1 MHKLGR
7 HAMKTKLLDTLTFS
21 EKRENL
27 LILLK
32 EGPRTLEEIR
42 EKLNV
47 TSSGM
52 IPQIRKLEER
62 NLVQRV
68 GKSYSLTDLGM
79 IVTNALFP
87 LVKTSE
93 FIDKYEKFLDDHD
106 IKAIPDHLLKRI
118 YEFENSSLLE
128 SKISELYE
136 PHKEF
141 MKFLPD
147 SRKFLGIAPVFHH
160 SYPTLF
166 LKLAESGKDVSII
179 LTREVFEKVKKEYET
194 DLSKFIELENAKL
207 SVSDENIRLASAVT
221 NNFVSVSLF
230 FKNGGYDSQRE
241 LVSPDITAIKWGEEL
256 FYHFFSNS
264 KRIKSLSK
272 P

>member
-1 MHKLGR
+1 MDRYGR
-7 HAMKTKLLDTLTFS
+7 NSMKTKLLDTLTFS

-32 EGPRTLEEIR
+32 DGPRTLEEIR
-42 EKLNV
+42 TLLNV

-68 GKSYSLTDLGM
+68 GKTYSLTDIGL
-79 IVTNALFP
+79 IVTGTLFP

-93 FIDKYEKFLDDHD
+93 FIDKYEKFLDEHD
-106 IKAIPDHLLKRI
+106 IMAIPPNMLNRI
-118 YEFENSSLLE
+118 HEMVNSNLME

-141 MKFLPD
+141 MKFIPL

-160 SYPTLF
+160 SYPPLF
-166 LKLAESGKDVSII
+166 LALAERGNEVSIL
-179 LTREVFEKVKKEYET
+179 LTKEVFEKVKNEHGVA
-194 DLSKFIELENAKL
+194 LSRFIGLYNAKV
-207 SVSDENIRLASAVT
+207 SVSIENIRLASAVT
-221 NNFVSVSLF
+221 DNFVSMSLF

-241 LVSPDITAIKWGEEL
+241 LASSDPAAIKWGEDL
-256 FYHFFSNS
+256 FNHFLGNS
-264 KRIKSLSK
+264 KRIRSLK
-272 P
+272 